1 MTRRDLLAGAYGAG
15 ARSALVARPNILWIT
30 CEDLSPLLGC
40 YGDRDAR
47 TPNLDKL
54 AAESVRYENAYST
67 APVCSPSRSCLITG
81 QYAHSLGSMHLRGV
95 IEKPPETRC
104 FPEYL
109 REAGYYT
116 SNNVKEDYNFAA
128 PKGCWDE
135 SSDRAH
141 WRKRAKG
148 QPFFSVFNIMLT
160 HQGQIRYDAAELA
173 KRQANLPAEL
183 RSDGAKLRVPPYFP
197 DTPAVRNQLA
207 ALYTQV
213 TLMDRRVGEI
223 LRELEEDGLGRETV
237 VFFYSDHGTGLP
249 RGKRFLHSS
258 TGLRVPLLIRRPGAK
273 AGVTKRLVT
282 FVDFA
287 PTALSLAGIAAP
299 GYMQGQAFLGAH
311 AKAERRVAFAAR
323 DRVDEE
329 IEMSRTAFDGRWQYI
344 RNYLPHRP
352 VLQHG
357 AYSEVADVWKAL
369 RAAEEERG
377 AQPAE
382 RQLLAKTKAPEELY
396 DLRTDPLQLRNLA
409 GRPEGR
415 AAQRSLGAA
424 MRDWMLR
431 IGDRGLWPEAEMRKN
446 IGRRVDARAAL
457 AAAEGKG
464 DARSEDVAVRYWTA
478 IGLLNGKYEAETA
491 RAMCRDASNSVRVA
505 AAEAL
510 CRNGESEA
518 GYSVLRDVL
527 ASEDATERMTA
538 AAAIWHLGKAPEDV
552 RAALRLALRKRSG
565 PEYQR
570 TYFEWAAEKVLG
582 KSGG

>member
-1 MTRRDLLAGAYGAG
+1 MRRRDLLAGAYAAS
-15 ARSALVARPNILWIT
+15 ARSAGVAQPNILWIT

-54 AAESVRYENAYST
+54 AGESVRYENAYST

-160 HQGQIRYDAAELA
+160 HQGQIRYNAAELA
-173 KRQANLPAEL
+173 KRQAGLPAEL

-207 ALYTQV
+207 ALYTQA

-223 LRELEEDGLGRETV
+223 LRELEEDGLARETV

-249 RGKRFLHSS
+249 RGKRFLHSA

-311 AKAERRVAFAAR
+311 VKAERRVAFAAR

-415 AAQRSLGAA
+415 VAQRSLGAA

-446 IGRRVDARAAL
+446 IGKRVEARAAL

-464 DARSEDVAVRYWTA
+464 DAHSEDVAVRYWTA
-478 IGLLNGKYEAETA
+478 IGLLNGRYEAETA
-491 RAMCRDASNSVRVA
+491 RAMCRDASNSVRRRGWVRGA
-505 AAEAL
+505 T
-510 CRNGESEA
+510 RRVGER
-518 GYSVLRDVL
+518 GRDG
-527 ASEDATERMTA
+527 AHD
-538 AAAIWHLGKAPEDV
+538 GGGGD
-552 RAALRLALRKRSG
+552 LALG
-565 PEYQR
+565 
-570 TYFEWAAEKVLG
+570 
-582 KSGG
+582 